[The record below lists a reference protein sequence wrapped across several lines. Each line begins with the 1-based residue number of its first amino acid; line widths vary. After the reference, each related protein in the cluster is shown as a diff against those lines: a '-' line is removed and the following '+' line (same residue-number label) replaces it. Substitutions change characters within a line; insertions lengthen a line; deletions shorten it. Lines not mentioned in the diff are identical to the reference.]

1 MFDIAW
7 SEFLVVAVV
16 ALVVVGPKDLPA
28 LLRTVGKTVASLRRM
43 AGEFQGQ
50 FNEAMREAEL
60 DDLKN
65 EVTGLK
71 DKASRVVGASPFQI
85 ARDEI
90 KNALSGVDK
99 PKDTPSALAGPSD
112 DAATPAIASDTP
124 SAFAPPPPETPAPT
138 ESEFRAAEPAPAE
151 KAAKAARTAAATE
164 GAAAPAPTKAVKPAS
179 AKKPAAEKK
188 PAAAKTKAAKAEPE
202 KPAAEKAPAK
212 KPAARKASPKKAAAE
227 KAADDQSGPTP
238 PGASA

>member
-28 LLRTVGKTVASLRRM
+28 LLRTVGRTIASLKRM

-65 EVTGLK
+65 DLTGMK
-71 DKASRVVGASPFQI
+71 DKASRMIGASPFQI

-90 KNALSGVDK
+90 RNALTDK
-99 PKDTPSALAGPSD
+99 PKTPSALAG
-112 DAATPAIASDTP
+112 DADGASKAEVPADAP
-124 SAFAPPPPETPAPT
+124 SALAPPPPSIEPTPEPPAPT
-138 ESEFRAAEPAPAE
+138 AADFGVKAAPAMRPVELEPAAQPAEAKQAARKAAAEAEQPPRRKRAAAKAPAAPATADEPAPARPRR
-151 KAAKAARTAAATE
+151 AAKKKTE
-164 GAAAPAPTKAVKPAS
+164 
-179 AKKPAAEKK
+179 
-188 PAAAKTKAAKAEPE
+188 
-202 KPAAEKAPAK
+202 
-212 KPAARKASPKKAAAE
+212 
-227 KAADDQSGPTP
+227 PTP

>member
-28 LLRTVGKTVASLRRM
+28 LLRTVGRTISSLKRM

-65 EVTGLK
+65 DLTGMK
-71 DKASRVVGASPFQI
+71 DKASRMIGASPFQI

-90 KNALSGVDK
+90 KNALTDK
-99 PKDTPSALAGPSD
+99 PKTPSALAG
-112 DAATPAIASDTP
+112 DAEGAAKAEVPADAP
-124 SAFAPPPPETPAPT
+124 SALAPPPPSIEPTPEPPAPT
-138 ESEFRAAEPAPAE
+138 AADFGI
-151 KAAKAARTAAATE
+151 K
-164 GAAAPAPTKAVKPAS
+164 AAPAMRPVEPKPTAQ
-179 AKKPAAEKK
+179 
-188 PAAAKTKAAKAEPE
+188 PAAAKTAARKAASGASAEPSPAT
-202 KPAAEKAPAK
+202 KPAPRKRAPANTAPAKTASAETAPTAEAPKPAKPRKAPAK
-212 KPAARKASPKKAAAE
+212 KKTE
-227 KAADDQSGPTP
+227 PTP